1 MDKKQWVLGIDVGT
15 TGVKSLLFDLDG
27 RMWGSAYEEY
37 GLLFTPEGIEQDSA
51 LWWECMQRTTHLAL
65 KEAGVCAEGVAGMAV
80 STQGISCFL
89 AEEDGTPL
97 MPSINW
103 MDARASAQ
111 ARQIEARLG
120 KEMLFARTG
129 KNAACYSLATLM
141 WLKANRPEIYARAKR
156 FLLPLDAIN
165 LRLTGK
171 AVMDTSIACGTLAY
185 DIQKHAFM
193 SELLAWAGI
202 EDELFSDVGVMG
214 ALIGELLPEAAQGL
228 GLPPGIAVALGAQ
241 DQNCAALG
249 AGIGEG
255 VAVISL
261 GTSSALGMLTA
272 SVQPDPYRRVTRVCM
287 GQERY
292 LTQTVVSTAGA
303 ALKWFRNTITPNM
316 QYDGICQ
323 LAASVP
329 PGAGGVKFCP
339 NLSGGREEKAYGCFT
354 GLKLSTTL
362 ADMARAVL
370 EGISYAL
377 VHELSEHERC
387 VGECREIRV
396 FGGGAQSAV
405 WRQILADMSGKLV
418 SLPATHETA
427 CLGAAILAAKGAGW
441 IEDPYHP
448 QGMLRPS
455 QDLRLPQRENVERY
469 KQCSAEY
476 EAMYR
481 SMGIS

>member
-1 MDKKQWVLGIDVGT
+1 MDRKKWVLGVDVGT

-27 RMWGSAYEEY
+27 RAWGSAYEEY

-51 LWWECMQRTTHLAL
+51 LWWECMQRTTRLAL
-65 KEAGVCAEGVAGMAV
+65 KGTGVRAEDVAGMAV

-103 MDARASAQ
+103 MDTRAGAQ
-111 ARQIEARLG
+111 ARQIEAHLG
-120 KEMLFARTG
+120 KKMLFARTG
-129 KNAACYSLATLM
+129 KNAACYSLAMLM
-141 WLKANRPEIYARAKR
+141 WLKANRPAVYTRAKR
-156 FLLPLDAIN
+156 FLLPLDALN
-165 LRLTGK
+165 LRLAGK

-202 EDELFSDVGVMG
+202 EGGLFSDVGEMG
-214 ALIGELLPEAAQGL
+214 ALVGGLLPETAREL
-228 GLPPGIAVALGAQ
+228 GLSSETVVALGAQ

-249 AGIGEG
+249 AGIDEG

-272 SVQPDPYRRVTRVCM
+272 SPQPDPHCRVTRVCM
-287 GQERY
+287 GKERY

-303 ALKWFRNTITPNM
+303 ALKWFRNTIAPNM
-316 QYDGICQ
+316 QYDSICQ
-323 LAASVP
+323 LAASVS
-329 PGAGGVKFCP
+329 PGASGVKFCP
-339 NLSGGREEKAYGCFT
+339 TLSGGKEETAYGCFT

-377 VHELSEHERC
+377 VRELGEHERC
-387 VGECREIRV
+387 AGECREIRV

-405 WRQILADMSGKLV
+405 WRQILADMSGKPV

-427 CLGAAILAAKGAGW
+427 CLGAAILAAKGAGL
-441 IEDPYHP
+441 IADPYHP
-448 QGMLRPS
+448 QGMLRPP
-455 QDLRLPQRENVERY
+455 QDLCLPQPENVARY
-469 KQCSAEY
+469 KQCGAEY
-476 EAMYR
+476 EAMYE